1 MTMKPASALE
11 AFAHCC
17 TETQVRAYLGALSE
31 SGRERLKTHGHL
43 ALSRA
48 MEFNKDSAGVIRAL
62 LEQPEIQVNLPHVGQ
77 DGNTV
82 LHFAVLLRDAEA
94 VRMLL
99 ARDDIDTNVG
109 NRRGGRTPLHIAVEE
124 GSSCLEI
131 LELLLADLRVNV
143 AAVTTD
149 KRTVLHVACTGG
161 GSCSVDRVDVVSRLL
176 KFLKAETKL
185 RLGLPQFL
193 KSTDVLGRTALHYAA
208 ESGLAE
214 TVDEFLN
221 ELGPQE
227 RSNASIDHLALAEDI
242 NRYMAVHLAVQK
254 GHLEVVKRLLPL
266 IDSKLDQSRETA
278 PLHAFRIL
286 SRRKEEGKGGSSMVL
301 DIYLKLLD
309 VVSTDDSS
317 IANYLLETLYKT
329 HFKQPH
335 IEVSDHKDCPRS
347 QLLLWAVKFCKDT
360 DHLPLLISHIL
371 KWNLKLANKRLE
383 IATKRTI
390 LHIATISENR
400 IAVQALCKESAL
412 WDLDGNRRDAN
423 DKTALE
429 YAFENENKTIQHIL
443 MGRQDVKEHLAG
455 LHRKRA
461 TYAQASN
468 AILVVAA
475 LICTVTYMKC
485 TTKAELDKL
494 GSGSNLAP
502 SPSLT
507 SRKGTDYLEYATMPT
522 RLAFLLAIVSC
533 LLAAF
538 AALPFSF
545 GLFFVQTTDDSYI
558 RRSLYRTRVLIV
570 VSSYC
575 LVLSLGAFWFAFIC
589 SQYISPFF
597 SYECAFACKVALI
610 VFVCLSVVFLATN
623 GVTALWSKEKERR
636 KELLRTDE
644 SMRFIRLPK
653 LKGPEDV

>member
-62 LEQPEIQVNLPHVGQ
+62 LEQPEIQVNLPHIGQ
-77 DGNTV
+77 DENTV

-99 ARDDIDTNVG
+99 ARDDLDTNVG
-109 NRRGGRTPLHIAVEE
+109 NQRGGRTPLHIAVEE

-131 LELLLADLRVNV
+131 LELLLADTRVNV

-149 KRTVLHVACTGG
+149 KQTVLHVACTGG
-161 GSCSVDRVDVVSRLL
+161 GSCSVGRVDVVSRLL

-193 KSTDVLGRTALHYAA
+193 KSTDELGRTALHYAA
-208 ESGLAE
+208 ESGLAKS
-214 TVDEFLN
+214 VDEFLN
-221 ELGPQE
+221 ELGPLE
-227 RSNASIDHLALAEDI
+227 RSNASIDHLALAQDI
-242 NRYMAVHLAVQK
+242 NGYMAVHLAVQK
-254 GHLEVVKRLLPL
+254 GHLEVVKRLLQL

-278 PLHAFRIL
+278 PLHAKRIL
-286 SRRKEEGKGGSSMVL
+286 SRQREVENSGSSMVL
-301 DIYLKLLD
+301 SSKIYLKLLD
-309 VVSTDDSS
+309 VSTHFS

-329 HFKQPH
+329 HIKQPH
-335 IEVSDHKDCPRS
+335 NSESDEDCSS
-347 QLLLWAVKFCKDT
+347 QLLLWAVKPCEDT
-360 DHLPLLISHIL
+360 VHHALVIPHIL
-371 KWNLKLANKRLE
+371 KWHPELANKRLE
-383 IATKRTI
+383 TATNRTI
-390 LHIATISENR
+390 LHIATISKNR
-400 IAVQALCKESAL
+400 IAVQALCKESAP
-412 WDLDGNRRDAN
+412 WDLDGNGRDAN

-429 YAFENENKTIQHIL
+429 YAFEDENKTIQHIL

-589 SQYISPFF
+589 SQYISPFL

-610 VFVCLSVVFLATN
+610 VFVCLSIVFLATN
-623 GVTALWSKEKERR
+623 GVTALWSKSKENR
-636 KELLRTDE
+636 KELLRSEE
-644 SMRFIRLPK
+644 SMRLIIRLPES
-653 LKGPEDV
+653 KGPEGV